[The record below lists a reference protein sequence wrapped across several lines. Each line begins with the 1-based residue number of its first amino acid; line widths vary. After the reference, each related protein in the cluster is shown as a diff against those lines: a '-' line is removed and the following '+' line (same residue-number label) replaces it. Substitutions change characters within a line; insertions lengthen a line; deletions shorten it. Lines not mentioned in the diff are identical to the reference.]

1 MRHTKMLPDTEKA
14 LIEMLVFTPL
24 CVHENPQT
32 VLIIGGELLPQEATK
47 IGKNITEIKEISTL
61 SDIKNQKF
69 DIVISF
75 FDSIVYQDLV
85 PYLHKDAILSCKAK
99 SNEIKKELENAGK
112 EFRIAMPFFDFE
124 CIFASNKYHPTADL
138 SLQKSD
144 FIEESSYYNSEIHT
158 ASFMLHAHAKREL
171 LGVCKN

>member
-1 MRHTKMLPDTEKA
+1 MK
-14 LIEMLVFTPL
+14 
-24 CVHENPQT
+24 T
-32 VLIIGGELLPQEATK
+32 VRFEDLDEIIKNKLIIEQS
-47 IGKNITEIKEISTL
+47 N
-61 SDIKNQKF
+61 DNQMY
-69 DIVISF
+69 V
-75 FDSIVYQDLV
+75 
-85 PYLHKDAILSCKAK
+85 
-99 SNEIKKELENAGK
+99 
-112 EFRIAMPFFDFE
+112 DFE

>member
-1 MRHTKMLPDTEKA
+1 
-14 LIEMLVFTPL
+14 
-24 CVHENPQT
+24 VHENPQN

-99 SNEIKKELENAGK
+99 SNEIKKE
-112 EFRIAMPFFDFE
+112 
-124 CIFASNKYHPTADL
+124 ADKNRRREMAKL
-138 SLQKSD
+138 ISAVNPVKS
-144 FIEESSYYNSEIHT
+144 IW
-158 ASFMLHAHAKREL
+158 
-171 LGVCKN
+171 GV